1 MKAGPTPMGG
11 TMLSPM
17 AATWRPEDF
26 RVTAGASFRMVLD
39 VGNWDASR
47 AINTPGQSGDPASP
61 HFKDLFPLWV
71 TGRYVPLLYS
81 RKAIEGATETV
92 IRLAPAR

>member
-1 MKAGPTPMGG
+1 MKAGPSPMGG
-11 TMLSPM
+11 TSLSPM
-17 AATWRPEDF
+17 AATWRAADF

-47 AINTPGQSGDPASP
+47 TINTPGQSGNPDSP

-71 TGRYVPLLYS
+71 TGQYVPLSYS
-81 RKAIEGATETV
+81 RKAVEAATESV
-92 IRLAPAR
+92 IKLSPGQ